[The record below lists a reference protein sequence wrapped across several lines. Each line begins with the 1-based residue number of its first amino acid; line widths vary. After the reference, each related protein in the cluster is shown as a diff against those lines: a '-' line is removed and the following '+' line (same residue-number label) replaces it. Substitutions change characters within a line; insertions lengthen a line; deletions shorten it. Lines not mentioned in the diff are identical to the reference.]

1 MDGMVDKMKDKVKK
15 EDSRIVDTGKE
26 DIDDTKDTKDTK
38 DVKDVKDVKQDVRPE
53 KSEKVEKPDKVKTTS
68 STASTPVDLS
78 EVVVEKIRREK
89 VIVRNVYADIYTVNN
104 LHIKGYVMFETT
116 YDHLRLPELFALA
129 DRCKTG
135 FIVVQNAEVY
145 RSGAVET
152 LVARYQFLA
161 VSVSIVTMMSARAV
175 SKEELV
181 KLKVK
186 AGKK

>member
-1 MDGMVDKMKDKVKK
+1 MADRMMDGMMNKVEASKN
-15 EDSRIVDTGKE
+15 I
-26 DIDDTKDTKDTK
+26 DTKDMKDTKVAKDAKEIK
-38 DVKDVKDVKQDVRPE
+38 DVKDARQDTKLE
-53 KSEKVEKPDKVKTTS
+53 KTEKVEKADRVKTATPA
-68 STASTPVDLS
+68 ASTPADLS

-181 KLKVK
+181 NLKVK